1 MIDLVFSFDSI
12 LTAVGMTNEHYR
24 ITFCDFCFNNDALAV
39 LQGEFVNI
47 LLFRFWSFNLI
58 GMMLLPK
65 VPIYQIVLILGSHNA
80 GSKGYLYFAIHSPP
94 FVEVIIMKM
103 FQP

>member
-1 MIDLVFSFDSI
+1 
-12 LTAVGMTNEHYR
+12 
-24 ITFCDFCFNNDALAV
+24 
-39 LQGEFVNI
+39 
-47 LLFRFWSFNLI
+47 
-58 GMMLLPK
+58 MMLLPK